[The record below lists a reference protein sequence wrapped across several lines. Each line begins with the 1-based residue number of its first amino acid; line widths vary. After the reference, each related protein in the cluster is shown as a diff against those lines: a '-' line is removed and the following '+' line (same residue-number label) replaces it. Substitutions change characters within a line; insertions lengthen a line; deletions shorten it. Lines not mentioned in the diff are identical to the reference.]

1 MTAAMP
7 LDWNLVRR
15 GVTDAFRSSLHC
27 SVATLNEDG
36 SPHLTPIGSVLLT
49 EVGRGIYFEIFTTQL
64 ARNLERDPRLEVMAV
79 HGGKGFWLSA
89 LARGRF
95 SRPPGFRL
103 SGRAGPRRPATA
115 EEQCRWRRT
124 VRRLRRLRGH
134 DLLWGQLTHVRDL
147 TFDAVTPV
155 RVGALTGHLP
165 SSTASFVSPAS

>member
-1 MTAAMP
+1 MTTAMP
-7 LDWNLVRR
+7 VDWNLVRR
-15 GVTDAFRSSLHC
+15 GVADAFRSSLHC

-49 EVGRGIYFEIFTTQL
+49 EAGKGIYFEIFATQL

-103 SGRAGPRRPATA
+103 SGKAGPRRLASA
-115 EEQCRWRRT
+115 EEQRRWRRK

-147 TFDAVTPV
+147 SFDAVTPV
-155 RVGALTGHLP
+155 RIGALTLGCYRETISLL
-165 SSTASFVSPAS
+165 

>member
-1 MTAAMP
+1 MTTALP
-7 LDWNLVRR
+7 PDWNSVRR
-15 GVTDAFRSSLHC
+15 GVADAFRSSLHC

-79 HGGKGFWLSA
+79 HGGVGFWLLA

-95 SRPPGFRL
+95 SRPPGYRL
-103 SGRAGPRRPATA
+103 SGKAGPRRLASA
-115 EEQCRWRRT
+115 EEQCLWRRK

-134 DLLWGQLTHVRDL
+134 DMLWGQLTYVRDL
-147 TFDAVTPV
+147 VFDAVTPV
-155 RVGALTGHLP
+155 RIGALTRHLP
-165 SSTASFVSPAS
+165 SSSVSFISRAD

>member
-1 MTAAMP
+1 MTTAMP

-49 EVGRGIYFEIFTTQL
+49 EPGRGIYFEIYATQL

-79 HGGKGFWLSA
+79 DSGKGFWLLA

-95 SRPPGFRL
+95 SRPPGFRFT
-103 SGRAGPRRPATA
+103 GTAGPRRPASA
-115 EEQCRWRRT
+115 EEQRRWRRM
-124 VRRLRRLRGH
+124 VRRARRLKGH
-134 DLLWGQLTHVRDL
+134 DLLWGQLKHVRDL
-147 TFDAVTPV
+147 TFDAVAPV
-155 RVGALTGHLP
+155 RIGALTRHLP
-165 SSTASFVSPAS
+165 TATASFVSPAS